1 MPWFFRCMHRLQL
14 AHTLGGIEISA
25 NLSKTYLEK
34 LFYDFSLI
42 ITGVSVM
49 VRWICNL
56 SDHSMYTDILFN
68 VFCTILCFVYFL
80 IAVSCLST
88 YKTYCRLLHSS
99 FICFAKFL
107 LVFYLVVWLLY
118 LIRYGTIDQRI
129 MNIHNVFSHY
139 NEWMFAFLVFA
150 FKLTLFYVYDY
161 LFLFQLLR
169 PVLYIMYQPLF
180 WRTREV
186 RDIYRMCGNLFIIAD
201 VMTVPFT
208 LVCYSV

>member
-1 MPWFFRCMHRLQL
+1 
-14 AHTLGGIEISA
+14 
-25 NLSKTYLEK
+25 
-34 LFYDFSLI
+34 
-42 ITGVSVM
+42 M